1 MKSETRVA
9 YAEIEEILRY
19 VPKIYVDKIPP
30 KLKEFFNQEK
40 EEKHNFQYDRSK
52 KLANQNITKKTRTL
66 LAILKLNYWC
76 TSEEERNRW
85 KHKFV
90 KNEENHQ
97 KYLSEKYNKDN
108 LFKKNINDTQDN
120 VQHIE
125 LTEYKEKGILAKILD
140 KIREFFQI
148 RL

>member
-19 VPKIYVDKIPP
+19 MPKIYVDKIPT
-30 KLKEFFNQEK
+30 KLKEFFYQEK
-40 EEKHNFQYDRSK
+40 DEKHNFQYDSSK

-66 LAILKLNYWC
+66 LAILKLKYWC
-76 TSEEERNRW
+76 NSEDERNKW
-85 KHKFV
+85 KDKFV
-90 KNEENHQ
+90 KNEESHQ

-120 VQHIE
+120 IQHIE

-140 KIREFFQI
+140 KIRHFFKI
-148 RL
+148 AE

>member
-1 MKSETRVA
+1 MKSETRVY

-19 VPKIYVDKIPP
+19 MPKIYVDKIPT
-30 KLKEFFNQEK
+30 KLKEFFYQEK
-40 EEKHNFQYDRSK
+40 DEKHNFQYDSSK
-52 KLANQNITKKTRTL
+52 KLTNQNITKKTRTL

-76 TSEEERNRW
+76 NSEDERNKW
-85 KHKFV
+85 KDKFV

-140 KIREFFQI
+140 KIRQFFFNS
-148 RL
+148 

>member
-19 VPKIYVDKIPP
+19 MPKIYADKIPT
-30 KLKEFFNQEK
+30 KLKEFFYQEK
-40 EEKHNFQYDRSK
+40 DEKHNFKYDSSK
-52 KLANQNITKKTRTL
+52 KLANQNISKKTKTL

-76 TSEEERNRW
+76 TSDEERNIW
-85 KHKFV
+85 KDKFV

-108 LFKKNINDTQDN
+108 LFKKNINDMKDN

-125 LTEYKEKGILAKILD
+125 LIEYKEKGILAKILD
-140 KIREFFQI
+140 KIKKFF
-148 RL
+148 LNN

>member
-9 YAEIEEILRY
+9 YTEIEEILRY
-19 VPKIYVDKIPP
+19 MPKIYVDKIPT
-30 KLKEFFNQEK
+30 KLKEFFYQARD
-40 EEKHNFQYDRSK
+40 EKHIFKYDSSK

-85 KHKFV
+85 KNKFI

-97 KYLSEKYNKDN
+97 KYLSEKYNIDDLFEKAMNDIKDN
-108 LFKKNINDTQDN
+108 AK
-120 VQHIE
+120 HME
-125 LTEYKEKGILAKILD
+125 LTEYKQKGILVKILD
-140 KIREFFQI
+140 KIKNLFKNS
-148 RL
+148 

>member
-19 VPKIYVDKIPP
+19 MPKIYADKIPT
-30 KLKEFFNQEK
+30 KLKEFFYQEK
-40 EEKHNFQYDRSK
+40 DEKHNFKYDSSK
-52 KLANQNITKKTRTL
+52 KLANQNISKKTKTL

-76 TSEEERNRW
+76 TSDEERNIW
-85 KHKFV
+85 KDKFV

-108 LFKKNINDTQDN
+108 LFKKNINDMKDN

-125 LTEYKEKGILAKILD
+125 LIEYKEKKILAKILD
-140 KIREFFQI
+140 KIKKFF
-148 RL
+148 LNN